1 MSDQKPTEG
10 MSLIVKTTCSWLKG
24 FILLYGIH
32 IVLYGHLTPGGGFA
46 GGVIAAGAFLLI
58 LLAEGERAGLKTFS
72 KNAALSWRSVGALI
86 FLTVAVLGLVLTG
99 TFFGNFWTGHAPG
112 NFTHFGSNIQVSEI
126 GIGLLVC
133 SSLYLVAMV
142 LFSRAS
148 GLNQSAKEGDKQ

>member
-1 MSDQKPTEG
+1 MSDQKPAEG

-32 IVLYGHLTPGGGFA
+32 IILYGHLTPGGGFA
-46 GGVIAAGAFLLI
+46 GGVIAASAFLLI

-72 KNAALSWRSVGALI
+72 KKAALTWRSLGALI
-86 FLTVAVLGLVLTG
+86 FLAVAGLGLVVTG
-99 TFFGNFWTGHAPG
+99 TFFGNFWTGHG
-112 NFTHFGSNIQVSEI
+112 SYNFTHFGSNIQVSEI

-142 LFSRAS
+142 LFGRAS
-148 GLNQSAKEGDKQ
+148 GFESEC